1 MNKSNKN
8 INNNII
14 KKNIID
20 VIKSPT
26 RILYDDSIVNY
37 VCHCNN
43 YFFNKDKIVILLPCN
58 HLMHEKCISNLLLN
72 NKKNCPLCNVLFTK
86 ILLESKLSNAKYYQN
101 RIDLKSVKLC
111 ENLSHINYYALPM
124 SIIKFTSLMNK
135 LLAVQSQ
142 EEIYSLLEYI
152 FRLFNIKINL
162 IDNTKNNPINFKNNI
177 IKWKN
182 KEDENSNIVIISNHT
197 NYLDSLV
204 LLYLFKAGFVAS
216 DFINTTEIGRNIVDK
231 CNLLIFKRGRDTN
244 MVEKIKEYLN
254 INKRIVMYP
263 EGGMSNHETLYR
275 FRTGAFYTGGV
286 ICPVI
291 IKYNPFVWD
300 DNFKKNI
307 FKLISQD
314 EINIDVIVSD
324 LYYPPFTEKKIEE
337 VRDFMVDIGNLKK
350 SRVSNKF
357 IKE

>member
-1 MNKSNKN
+1 MKKN
-8 INNNII
+8 INEEKKNNMKEII
-14 KKNIID
+14 KLHKKI
-20 VIKSPT
+20 S
-26 RILYDDSIVNY
+26 YDDSIVNY
-37 VCHCNN
+37 VCYCNN
-43 YFFNKDKIVILLPCN
+43 YFYNKEKIVILLPCN

-72 NKKNCPLCNVLFTK
+72 NKKNCPLCNVTFIK
-86 ILLESKLSNAKYYQN
+86 ILLESKLSNQKYYQN
-101 RIDLKSVKLC
+101 RIDLKSLRLN
-111 ENLSHINYYALPM
+111 ENLSYINYYALPM
-124 SIIKFTSLMNK
+124 SIIKFTSLVNK
-135 LLAVQSQ
+135 LLAANSQ
-142 EEIYSLLEYI
+142 EEIYSLLEYT

-162 IDNTKNNPINFKNNI
+162 IDNTKNNPIIYKNNI

-204 LLYLFKAGFVAS
+204 LMYLFKAGFVTG
-216 DFINTTEIGRNIVDK
+216 DFINKTQLGRNIADK
-231 CNLLIFKRGRDTN
+231 CNLLIFKRGHDTN

-263 EGGMSNHETLYR
+263 EGGMSNHETLFR
-275 FRTGAFYTGGV
+275 FRTGAFYTGGI

-307 FKLISQD
+307 FKIISQN
-314 EINIDVIVSD
+314 EINIDVYVND
-324 LYYPPFTEKKIEE
+324 LYYPPFNDKKIEDI
-337 VRDFMVDIGNLKK
+337 RDFMVDIGNLKK